1 MKRKMKMKKMMMFAA
16 ALVVAVAAQAAS
28 IDWSVAA
35 NSWYMSDGTS
45 RASKGTAVY
54 LIDMAQLSSIESA
67 IENGATSFK
76 AGDDGIIAVGTTS
89 NTKGYV
95 AKSTATSD
103 KLVAGKEYD
112 FAYLVFDGEQY
123 FVSGATKIA
132 AYDLTDEQYNEAN
145 AISFNANSY
154 NNSASKW
161 QATPEPTSA
170 LLLVLGGALLA
181 LRRKRA

>member
-1 MKRKMKMKKMMMFAA
+1 MKMKKIMMFAV

-28 IDWSVAA
+28 IDWGINA
-35 NSWYMSDGTS
+35 NSWTMSDGS
-45 RASKGTAVY
+45 KPAKGTSVY

-76 AGDDGIIAVGTTS
+76 AGDAGIIAVGTTS
-89 NTKGYV
+89 NTKGTV
-95 AKSTATSD
+95 NGGTATSD
-103 KLVAGKEYD
+103 QLVAGQKYD

-123 FVSGATKIA
+123 FVSASSQRA
-132 AYDLTDEQYNEAN
+132 AYDLTDPVYKEPIALAFDSNSY
-145 AISFNANSY
+145 ANST
-154 NNSASKW
+154 SKW

>member
-1 MKRKMKMKKMMMFAA
+1 MKKMMMFAA
-16 ALVVAVAAQAAS
+16 AIAVAVVAQAAS
-28 IDWSVAA
+28 INWTVAN

-67 IENGATSFK
+67 IEDGATSFK
-76 AGDDGIIAVGTTS
+76 AGDAGIIAVGTTS
-89 NTKGYV
+89 NTKGYI
-95 AKSTATSD
+95 AKSTASSSA
-103 KLVAGKEYD
+103 LVAGQSYD
-112 FAYLVFDGEQY
+112 FAYLVFDGDKY
-123 FVSGATKIA
+123 FVSGKQTAA
-132 AYDLTDEQYNEAN
+132 AYDLTDPVYSEPSSIAFSGAN
-145 AISFNANSY
+145 YKA
-154 NNSASKW
+154 SASGW

>member
-1 MKRKMKMKKMMMFAA
+1 MKKMMMFAA

-35 NSWYMSDGTS
+35 NSWTMSDGSKPATGTS
-45 RASKGTAVY
+45 VY
-54 LIDMAQLSSIESA
+54 LIDMAQLASIESA

-123 FVSGATKIA
+123 FVSASSKLA
-132 AYDLTDEQYNEAN
+132 AYDLNDPVYKEPN
-145 AISFNANSY
+145 AIAFDSNSYANS
-154 NNSASKW
+154 SSKW